1 MAWLTFMPPRNFKEC
16 VIVYFE
22 IGTTLLWPKGT
33 HFVMQAS
40 INTVVKVKVKVKL
53 YLFEPW
59 HAGLEA
65 QLHSFLPSVAVNL
78 TATTHTDLGTHL
90 TGE

>member
-1 MAWLTFMPPRNFKEC
+1 MPPRNFKEC

-53 YLFEPW
+53 YLFEP
-59 HAGLEA
+59 
-65 QLHSFLPSVAVNL
+65 
-78 TATTHTDLGTHL
+78 
-90 TGE
+90 